1 MQNTLKSCLS
11 AYFLAATFAFFAP
24 EGLQAQERQ
33 NSPVPKSKVSIDQIS
48 LEQRLNHDLKKSN
61 VHSERGWYA
70 KFYAPDNAADKDQ
83 KVIILAD
90 QHDLSRSGE
99 DYLSIIGILN
109 KYADSFGIELGYQN
123 KDPIEGQVE
132 IGNTVKGILGKTDL
146 RTSRDII
153 TKYRTTRE
161 IVNTKKPIYSLEDK
175 NFNISAYFIQDFRKF
190 VRGNISKE
198 TIEEK
203 IVPPKFENYKKAYDI
218 IKKDNYPELPE
229 LDDEILADYKKFK
242 EFIHKFYAAREKLI
256 DKRSYFAVET
266 IEKRL
271 KENKNENLIVALYGS
286 YHIPEISKSL
296 GVPYILISNESIDSL
311 VKMHKERSR
320 KFLEE
325 KK

>member
-1 MQNTLKSCLS
+1 MQNTLKSQLS
-11 AYFLAATFAFFAP
+11 AYFLAATMALFST
-24 EGLQAQERQ
+24 GNLQAQERQ
-33 NSPVPKSKVSIDQIS
+33 NPVPKNKVSINQIS
-48 LEQRLNHDLKKSN
+48 LEQRLTDDLKKSN

-70 KFYAPDNAADKDQ
+70 KLYVPNNVIGKDP
-83 KVIILAD
+83 KVILLAD

-99 DYLSIIGILN
+99 DYLSIIEILN

-146 RTSRDII
+146 RTAKDII
-153 TKYRTTRE
+153 KKYRTTRE
-161 IVNTKKPIYSLEDK
+161 IVNTKRPIYSLEDK
-175 NFNISAYFIQDFRKF
+175 NFNISAYFMQDFENF
-190 VRGNISKE
+190 IRGNISKE
-198 TIEEK
+198 STEEK
-203 IVPPKFENYKKAYDI
+203 IVPPRFENYKKTYDI
-218 IKKDNYPELPE
+218 IKKDYYPDLPD

-242 EFIHKFYAAREKLI
+242 DFLFKFYAAREKLI
-256 DKRSYFAVET
+256 DKRSSFAVET

-271 KENKNENLIVALYGS
+271 KENKNENLTVALYGS

-311 VKMHKERSR
+311 VKIHKERSR